1 MKIIISGG
9 TELGILFAKTLV
21 ADNDLRVIE
30 TSPKAI
36 EQLEQLDL
44 QIIRGNPTGTSVLQ
58 EAQVADADIFIA
70 CAHSDEVNVISCL
83 AVKQLGIAKTFCFV
97 NKSHYFQTFAGEL
110 GEKLAIDK
118 IIWPEMYLGEYIAQ
132 ILTVPGAID
141 VKFFENEDLKL
152 LEFRVKTSE
161 HGVGKMLKDLNIPK
175 GVLVVSLVRGEEVI
189 IPSGLT
195 TLHRND
201 KIIFVGHESAMRKI
215 ENRFK
220 TGNNKNMNVVII
232 GGGKVGYI
240 LGKALE
246 PFTNIRVR
254 IIEKSPV
261 QAQFLAENLSERIL
275 ILNADGA
282 DPAFLKTLQLNE
294 CDCLVAL
301 TGNDE
306 RNFYVSM
313 HAKSLEAK
321 KIITRAHFSES
332 IDFFEKM
339 GVDVALSSQL
349 NAIQSVTK
357 QISKDSIDL
366 FTVVEKGKAEIR
378 ETTVPSDFPPSKLM
392 DLKLPEGIII
402 AAIKRGGHTIVPCG
416 QDKIKSGDH
425 LRVFSATDKTDVIT
439 EFLKEIIRNSANEK
453 ETGDKQ

>member
-1 MKIIISGG
+1 
-9 TELGILFAKTLV
+9 
-21 ADNDLRVIE
+21 
-30 TSPKAI
+30 
-36 EQLEQLDL
+36 
-44 QIIRGNPTGTSVLQ
+44 
-58 EAQVADADIFIA
+58 
-70 CAHSDEVNVISCL
+70 
-83 AVKQLGIAKTFCFV
+83 
-97 NKSHYFQTFAGEL
+97 
-110 GEKLAIDK
+110 
-118 IIWPEMYLGEYIAQ
+118 
-132 ILTVPGAID
+132 
-141 VKFFENEDLKL
+141 
-152 LEFRVKTSE
+152 
-161 HGVGKMLKDLNIPK
+161 MLKDLNIPK

-232 GGGKVGYI
+232 GGGNVGYI

-313 HAKSLEAK
+313 HAKSLQAK

-357 QISKDSIDL
+357 QISKDSLDL

-378 ETTVPSDFPPSKLM
+378 ETTVPSDFPPSKLR